1 MFLGRFEHSVDS
13 KGRVA
18 VPARFRGLL
27 SGELIMTRGNDGCLY
42 LFTEQSWEPLA
53 AKLNA
58 LPTGD
63 EDARN
68 LRRAV
73 FSSAEPVELDKQ
85 GRVIIPDHLRQ
96 YASITGDVSIIGLGE
111 YIEIWDTES
120 WKTLDSNI
128 AQNVDVISS
137 HLSGQY

>member
-1 MFLGRFEHSVDS
+1 MFLGRFEHSVDT

-18 VPARFRGLL
+18 VPARFRDRL
-27 SGELIMTRGNDGCLY
+27 SGELILTRGNDGCLY
-42 LFTEQSWEPLA
+42 LFTEESWEPLA

-96 YASITGDVSIIGLGE
+96 YSGITGDVAIIGLGS
-111 YIEIWDTES
+111 YIEIWDQQAWTE
-120 WKTLDSNI
+120 LDSRI
-128 AQNVDVISS
+128 EENVDVISS

>member
-1 MFLGRFEHSVDS
+1 MFLGRFEHSVDT

-18 VPARFRGLL
+18 VPARFRDRL
-27 SGELIMTRGNDGCLY
+27 SGELILTRGNDGCLY
-42 LFTEQSWEPLA
+42 LFTEESWEPLA

-96 YASITGDVSIIGLGE
+96 YAGITGDVSIIGLGE
-111 YIEIWDTES
+111 YIEIWDTLA
-120 WKTLDSNI
+120 WQKLDEEI
-128 AQNVDVISS
+128 AEKVDVISS

>member
-1 MFLGRFEHSVDS
+1 MFLGRFEHSVDT

-18 VPARFRGLL
+18 VPARFRDRL
-27 SGELIMTRGNDGCLY
+27 SGELILTRGNDGCLY
-42 LFTEQSWEPLA
+42 LFTEESWEPLA

-96 YASITGDVSIIGLGE
+96 YAGISSDVSIIGLGE
-111 YIEIWDTES
+111 YIEIWDTQA
-120 WKTLDSNI
+120 WQKLDSEI
-128 AQNVDVISS
+128 AEKVDVISS

>member
-1 MFLGRFEHSVDS
+1 MFLGRFEHSVDV

-18 VPARFRGLL
+18 VPARFRDRL
-27 SGELIMTRGNDGCLY
+27 SGELVLTRGNDRCLY
-42 LFTEQSWEPLA
+42 LFTQESWEPLA

-63 EDARN
+63 ADARN

-73 FSSAEPVELDKQ
+73 FSAAEPVELDRQ
-85 GRVIIPDHLRQ
+85 GRIVVPDHLRQ
-96 YASITGDVSIIGLGE
+96 YAGIDGSVAIIGLGD
-111 YIEIWDTES
+111 YIEIWDQGAWEN
-120 WKTLDSNI
+120 LDATI
-128 AQNVDVISS
+128 EQNVDVISS

>member
-18 VPARFRGLL
+18 VPARFRDRL

-96 YASITGDVSIIGLGE
+96 YAGISGDVSIIGLGE
-111 YIEIWDTES
+111 YIEIWDTQS

>member
-1 MFLGRFEHSVDS
+1 MFLGRFEHSVDT

-18 VPARFRGLL
+18 VPARFRDRL
-27 SGELIMTRGNDGCLY
+27 SGELILTRGNDGCLY
-42 LFTEQSWEPLA
+42 LFTQGSWEPLA

-96 YASITGDVSIIGLGE
+96 YAGISGDVSIIGLGE
-111 YIEIWDTES
+111 YIEIWDTQA
-120 WKTLDSNI
+120 WQKLDSEI
-128 AQNVDVISS
+128 AEKVDVISS